1 MEYNCSLQIS
11 CLLHVS
17 EELSSAMALQQRRDA
32 LVADDKTKEQIR
44 QAVEKAAMVAT
55 AAAKAKKRSASLRP
69 TTRRMRERMRLEQQR
84 TWPSEASQPCSPTR
98 QILRIKSQ
106 RKRREM
112 YREVSK
118 EDWERYER
126 YLEIICPF
134 KSFR

>member
-55 AAAKAKKRSASLRP
+55 AAAKAKK
-69 TTRRMRERMRLEQQR
+69 T
-84 TWPSEASQPCSPTR
+84 
-98 QILRIKSQ
+98 ILLHH
-106 RKRREM
+106 
-112 YREVSK
+112 YGGG
-118 EDWERYER
+118 Y
-126 YLEIICPF
+126 F
-134 KSFR
+134 FG